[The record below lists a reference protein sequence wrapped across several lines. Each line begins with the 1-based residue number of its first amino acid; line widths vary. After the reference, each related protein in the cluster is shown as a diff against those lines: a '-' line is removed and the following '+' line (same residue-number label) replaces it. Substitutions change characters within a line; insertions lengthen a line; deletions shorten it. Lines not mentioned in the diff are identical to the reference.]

1 MGVPSDHTDGA
12 FGAGRPAG
20 RPTGTH
26 VRGHQVTDRDVEI
39 LRWIARHGVVTAE
52 LVGRRFFWRPD
63 RNTYGQW
70 ATYRRLAALE
80 RMRLIIR
87 TRSYGYPLP
96 VVRVTRQGAEI
107 ADAGIRPAP
116 LVATQLRHT
125 LALVWLTEYLLTE
138 HSGAQLVTERELR
151 AQRYRELR
159 NGEREIEH
167 GRAPDALL
175 HLPARDASAPIET
188 VAIELDVSRKD
199 RRAMERMVRQY
210 DREVVDRV
218 WWFVRPVQVER
229 TRQLVH
235 ELHADDRIEV
245 RQWLA

>member
-1 MGVPSDHTDGA
+1 VALPSNATDGA
-12 FGAGRPAG
+12 FGAGRPTR
-20 RPTGTH
+20 RPTGSR
-26 VRGHQVTDRDVEI
+26 VRGHQITERDVEI

-63 RNTYGQW
+63 RSTYGKW

-80 RMRLIIR
+80 HMRLIIR

-96 VVRVTRQGAEI
+96 VLRVTRQGAHI
-107 ADAGIRPAP
+107 ADTGLRPAP
-116 LVATQLRHT
+116 LVASQLRHT

-138 HSGAQLVTERELR
+138 HAGSELVTERELR
-151 AQRYRELR
+151 AQRYRDLR
-159 NGEREIEH
+159 NGDREIEH

-175 HLPARDASAPIET
+175 HLPARDASAPTET

-210 DREVVDRV
+210 DRESVDHV

-235 ELHADDRIEV
+235 QLHADDRIEV